1 MRSGSV
7 KGIVKEGVTGGIAA
21 SLISAILVLIFA
33 VICRLTAPSD
43 LVMQLINQVIKGVS
57 IFVGVYL
64 MIKTAQHGFL
74 KGLVGGAVFFLVSLT
89 VFLILGGEPSFGS
102 ILLDIAIALIN
113 GTLTGVLAVNK
124 NRIGKP

>member
-64 MIKTAQHGFL
+64 MITTAQHGFL

-124 NRIGKP
+124 KRIAKA

>member
-1 MRSGSV
+1 
-7 KGIVKEGVTGGIAA
+7 
-21 SLISAILVLIFA
+21 
-33 VICRLTAPSD
+33 
-43 LVMQLINQVIKGVS
+43 MQLINQVIKGVS

-124 NRIGKP
+124 KRIAKA

>member
-64 MIKTAQHGFL
+64 MIKTASAWL
-74 KGLVGGAVFFLVSLT
+74 S
-89 VFLILGGEPSFGS
+89 E
-102 ILLDIAIALIN
+102 
-113 GTLTGVLAVNK
+113 
-124 NRIGKP
+124 RIGRGRGIFSCVVDSISYSWRGTEFRKYTAGHCHCADKRYPDRCACGQ